1 MQTQID
7 LAFADGTY
15 TFALGL
21 AQIHELQTKCKIG
34 IGGLYARVIQGRLS
48 EDITVGHPA
57 YAAYHVDD
65 LVEVVRQGL
74 IGGGAGIVD
83 GADVAVGPL
92 RANELVERYL
102 VPMPLVKQW
111 DLAAAI
117 LFAKIEGFTPPE
129 PVPGAP
135 KKKARPKRTP
145 KAGLT
150 TPAP

>member
-1 MQTQID
+1 MQTHID
-7 LAFADGTY
+7 LKFADGTY

-57 YAAYHVDD
+57 YAAYHMDD

-74 IGGGAGIVD
+74 IGGGAGMVD
-83 GADVAVGPL
+83 GQEVKVGAL

-102 VPMPLVKQW
+102 VPMPLVEQW
-111 DLAAAI
+111 NLAAAI

-129 PVPGAP
+129 PP